1 MIAYRKM
8 GQMNKAKAVIDSLLD
23 DLPLYHLARFEDL
36 LLGTFNEANKNS
48 FASLIRSEL
57 SFETFMEMAEWYET
71 VGCKDEAL
79 ILFSFIDDYPI
90 ANYKRAWLLYEKGN
104 ISESLEMLDR
114 ANELSPEYIFPFRSS
129 TIKVLE
135 WAKTLRPN
143 WKIDYYEGLI
153 YWANQNK
160 EKALELFDNCGEVE
174 YAPFY
179 LSRASLKKGEGRL
192 MDLLKAEQKRI
203 SWRTG
208 FALINYYVADHLWEQ
223 AVEVGEKYM
232 KRYPSNYYI
241 GLKYAKSLCEM
252 GQYSQCISLLN
263 KMSVLPNE
271 GAYEGRAV
279 YRAANLYRAIE
290 QLNLGNYESAMKS
303 VEDSKKWPENLGVG
317 KPYDN
322 MIDNRLENYLEAKV
336 AKNKEIG
343 RKNWKFFYWLQIINF
358 QESISNQGIY

>member
-1 MIAYRKM
+1 
-8 GQMNKAKAVIDSLLD
+8 
-23 DLPLYHLARFEDL
+23 
-36 LLGTFNEANKNS
+36 
-48 FASLIRSEL
+48 
-57 SFETFMEMAEWYET
+57 MEMAEWYET

-232 KRYPSNYYI
+232 KRYP
-241 GLKYAKSLCEM
+241 
-252 GQYSQCISLLN
+252 
-263 KMSVLPNE
+263 
-271 GAYEGRAV
+271 
-279 YRAANLYRAIE
+279 
-290 QLNLGNYESAMKS
+290 
-303 VEDSKKWPENLGVG
+303 
-317 KPYDN
+317 
-322 MIDNRLENYLEAKV
+322 
-336 AKNKEIG
+336 
-343 RKNWKFFYWLQIINF
+343 
-358 QESISNQGIY
+358 

>member
-1 MIAYRKM
+1 M
-8 GQMNKAKAVIDSLLD
+8 
-23 DLPLYHLARFEDL
+23 
-36 LLGTFNEANKNS
+36 
-48 FASLIRSEL
+48 
-57 SFETFMEMAEWYET
+57 
-71 VGCKDEAL
+71 
-79 ILFSFIDDYPI
+79 
-90 ANYKRAWLLYEKGN
+90 
-104 ISESLEMLDR
+104 
-114 ANELSPEYIFPFRSS
+114 
-129 TIKVLE
+129 
-135 WAKTLRPN
+135 
-143 WKIDYYEGLI
+143 
-153 YWANQNK
+153 
-160 EKALELFDNCGEVE
+160 ELFDNCGEVE

-303 VEDSKKWPENLGVG
+303 VEDSKKWPENL
-317 KPYDN
+317 
-322 MIDNRLENYLEAKV
+322 
-336 AKNKEIG
+336 
-343 RKNWKFFYWLQIINF
+343 
-358 QESISNQGIY
+358 